1 MFHAH
6 VYFDPDQAIVAE
18 RFRQQIA
25 RERRDVIALFG
36 LVPRRVGAC

>member
-25 RERRDVIALFG
+25 RDAVM
-36 LVPRRVGAC
+36 

>member
-25 RERRDVIALFG
+25 
-36 LVPRRVGAC
+36 